1 MASEPILFMHFRKAL
16 VLFLNH
22 IADCFFC
29 LIYVRCTIQWA
40 RLLGRRQC
48 TDADVSAILA
58 EILQECGGATLHCVT
73 SSNTR
78 GEQYLEA
85 AGRHAMLGPED
96 IAVDENAGNVGAT
109 HTVDVVRL
117 VTMNVAGLCDDLSP
131 AGQRMDKILTKLIA
145 DENPDVLCFQEVS
158 DEMCRGA
165 SVRIP
170 NLISK
175 LS

>member
-1 MASEPILFMHFRKAL
+1 
-16 VLFLNH
+16 
-22 IADCFFC
+22 
-29 LIYVRCTIQWA
+29 
-40 RLLGRRQC
+40 
-48 TDADVSAILA
+48 
-58 EILQECGGATLHCVT
+58 
-73 SSNTR
+73 
-78 GEQYLEA
+78 
-85 AGRHAMLGPED
+85 MLGPED
-96 IAVDENAGNVGAT
+96 LAVDVNAGNFGAT

-117 VTMNVAGLCDDLSP
+117 VTMNVAGLCDDLSA

-170 NLISK
+170 NLISI